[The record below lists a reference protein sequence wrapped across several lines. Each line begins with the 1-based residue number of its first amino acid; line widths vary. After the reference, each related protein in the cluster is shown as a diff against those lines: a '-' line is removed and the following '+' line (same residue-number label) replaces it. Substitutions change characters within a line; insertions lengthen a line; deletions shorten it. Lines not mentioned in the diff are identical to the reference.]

1 MSAIKEG
8 SSSPLPSDSHTTE
21 SHVEHGMID
30 AVVQRTDLRNILS
43 AYLDLLGPQYRLTR
57 RDKRRSEQVEVQAT
71 AAWSSVQLA
80 RHRQRPSTV
89 DYIARIF
96 TSFVELHGD
105 RAHGDDPS
113 MVCGFGHLGGQTV
126 VVLGHDRGRDD
137 GPDNDGR
144 TSPRG
149 LQEGAAGHT
158 ASRQVRLPPA
168 KPDRHTWPRHHAGR
182 GRSGGSATPSRPP
195 WPRSRA

>member
-1 MSAIKEG
+1 MSTIKQG

-30 AVVQRTDLRNILS
+30 AIVQRTDLRDLLS
-43 AYLDLLGPQYRLTR
+43 AYLDLLGPQYRLTP
-57 RDKRRSEQVEVQAT
+57 RDKKRPEQVEVQGT

-113 MVCGFGHLGGQTV
+113 MICGFGHLGGQTV
-126 VVLGHDRGRDD
+126 VVLGHDRGSDD

-144 TSPRG
+144 MSP
-149 LQEGAAGHT
+149 EGFRKAQRAIRLADKFDFPLLSLIDTPGPDTTLAAEE
-158 ASRQVRLPPA
+158 R
-168 KPDRHTWPRHHAGR
+168 
-182 GRSGGSATPSRPP
+182 GSATPSRPP
-195 WPRSRA
+195 WPRSLA